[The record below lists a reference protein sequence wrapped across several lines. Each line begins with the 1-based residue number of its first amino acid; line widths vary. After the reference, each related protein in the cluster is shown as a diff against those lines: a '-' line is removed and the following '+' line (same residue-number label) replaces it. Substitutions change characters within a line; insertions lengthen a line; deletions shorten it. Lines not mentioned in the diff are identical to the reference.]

1 MLEALPPVDWSPGA
15 GVVWLATGA
24 AIFAVG
30 AIMLW
35 IDERKS

>member
-1 MLEALPPVDWSPGA
+1 MFESLPPVDWSPGA

-24 AIFAVG
+24 AIFAFA

-35 IDERKS
+35 ANERKS